1 MLVTKS
7 NKYKNAIYIYPLFSH
22 ESVHQIHR
30 GQSNDNPRNII
41 CSGVARIIHDGDYS
55 YNKNY

>member
-1 MLVTKS
+1 M
-7 NKYKNAIYIYPLFSH
+7 ILFSH

-41 CSGVARIIHDGDYS
+41 CSGVARVIYDGDYS